1 LNRLREELFQ
11 YHAVSVAGFVF
22 QACSFNHSD
31 ISPRL
36 ESISYERSNKDY
48 RTRRR
53 FPAGLPPSPFLSAAY
68 TARARASAGNCVR
81 PANLARSLT
90 ATGYSVAP
98 VGRPT
103 RPAIRVLFRDIQ
115 ETRARL
121 SRSIR
126 RSTGGVLAS
135 FRRDAH
141 PLRLPSSIGTRG
153 VFIGEL
159 LSEKEDDGR
168 GGCHVLSPMAIQA
181 AVWLE
186 QTVPDRPPDGSTLLG
201 YDLADASLI
210 SGLSN

>member
-1 LNRLREELFQ
+1 
-11 YHAVSVAGFVF
+11 VSVAGFVF
-22 QACSFNHSD
+22 QACSFTHSD

-81 PANLARSLT
+81 TANLARSLT

-126 RSTGGVLAS
+126 RSTGG
-135 FRRDAH
+135 
-141 PLRLPSSIGTRG
+141 SIGFVSTRCAP
-153 VFIGEL
+153 ITTPIEHWHQ
-159 LSEKEDDGR
+159 
-168 GGCHVLSPMAIQA
+168 GCLHRRA
-181 AVWLE
+181 AVGE
-186 QTVPDRPPDGSTLLG
+186 RGRRPGRMSCALADGNPGRCLAGTDGSR
-201 YDLADASLI
+201 SP
-210 SGLSN
+210 SGRQHPPWIRSG

>member
-53 FPAGLPPSPFLSAAY
+53 FPAGLPPSPSFQRLTRRERGHRLGIVSDLLTSRDHLRRQDIQWPLSVDPL
-68 TARARASAGNCVR
+68 VR
-81 PANLARSLT
+81 PSVFFSGIFKRPELGYRGRSGDRRGEYWLRFDAMRTHYDSHRALAPGVSSSESCCRRKRTT
-90 ATGYSVAP
+90 A
-98 VGRPT
+98 
-103 RPAIRVLFRDIQ
+103 
-115 ETRARL
+115 
-121 SRSIR
+121 
-126 RSTGGVLAS
+126 
-135 FRRDAH
+135 
-141 PLRLPSSIGTRG
+141 
-153 VFIGEL
+153 
-159 LSEKEDDGR
+159 

>member
-53 FPAGLPPSPFLSAAY
+53 FPAGLPPSPFLSGL
-68 TARARASAGNCVR
+68 TRRERGHRLGIVSDLLTSRDHLRRQDIQWPLSVDPLVR
-81 PANLARSLT
+81 PSVFFSGIFKRPELGYRGRS
-90 ATGYSVAP
+90 G
-98 VGRPT
+98 
-103 RPAIRVLFRDIQ
+103 D
-115 ETRARL
+115 
-121 SRSIR
+121 R
-126 RSTGGVLAS
+126 RGEVLAS

-168 GGCHVLSPMAIQA
+168 RMSCALADGNPGRCLAG
-181 AVWLE
+181 
-186 QTVPDRPPDGSTLLG
+186 TDGSR
-201 YDLADASLI
+201 SP
-210 SGLSN
+210 SGRQHPPWIRSG